1 MVRPMDRLHHIA
13 ISVPDIEKAL
23 DWYRER
29 MDVEIAYVD
38 ESWALL
44 RFENIALAL
53 VLPDQHPPHIAV
65 ERPDADTY
73 GPLTPHRDGT
83 ASVYIEDPWGNSVE
97 ILKTDAALP

>member
-1 MVRPMDRLHHIA
+1 MDRLHHIA
-13 ISVPDIEKAL
+13 IAVPNIEKAL

-29 MDVEIAYVD
+29 LDVETAYVD

-53 VLPDQHPPHIAV
+53 VLPDQHPPHIAI
-65 ERPDADTY
+65 ERPDADAY

-97 ILKTDAALP
+97 FLKTGAVTP